1 MTPSEEVLKIIQTS
15 GDEMPKILI
24 VEDDPQITKILKLNL
39 KLSGFE
45 TDNSTTIQDAWNKI
59 GQNEF
64 DLILMDIGLPD
75 GSGIDL
81 CKKIRESGKDVPIIF
96 LSALTDEATVVK
108 GIKSGADDYLRKPFG
123 LEELKVRINKFVK
136 RISPHKQIIKFG
148 ELTIDPVKRVVTI
161 MDKIIS
167 LGRKE
172 LEILT
177 LLAKKSGDIVT
188 RENILNTLYDNAE
201 LYDRTVDSHMSHL
214 RKKIREVAGQSLQIS
229 SVYGLGYRLEW
240 KAR

>member
-1 MTPSEEVLKIIQTS
+1 MT
-15 GDEMPKILI
+15 KILI

-39 KLSGFE
+39 KLSGFV
-45 TDNSTTIQDAWNKI
+45 TDNAMTFQEAWNKI
-59 GQNEF
+59 THDHF

-75 GSGIDL
+75 GNGIDL
-81 CKKIRESGKDVPIIF
+81 CQRVRESGNDVPIVF

-123 LEELKVRINKFVK
+123 LEELKVRVNKFVK
-136 RISPHKQIIKFG
+136 RLIPQMQTIKFG
-148 ELTIDPVKRVVTI
+148 ELTIDPAKRIVII
-161 MDKIIS
+161 MGEMIS

-172 LEILT
+172 LDILT
-177 LLAKKSGDIVT
+177 LLARKSGDIVT
-188 RENILNTLYDNAE
+188 RENILSSLYDNAD

-214 RKKIREVAGQSLQIS
+214 RRKIREVAGQSLQIS

-240 KAR
+240 KS

>member
-1 MTPSEEVLKIIQTS
+1 
-15 GDEMPKILI
+15 MPKILI

-39 KLSGFE
+39 KLSGYE
-45 TDNSTTIQDAWNKI
+45 TENTTTIEEAWGKINQDS
-59 GQNEF
+59 F
-64 DLILMDIGLPD
+64 DLMLLDIGLPD
-75 GSGIDL
+75 GSGLDL
-81 CKKIRESGKDVPIIF
+81 CEKIRGSGNATPIVF

-136 RISPHKQIIKFG
+136 RLAPHLQPIKFG
-148 ELTIDPVKRVVTI
+148 ELTIDQVKRVVTLMGEI
-161 MDKIIS
+161 LC

-177 LLAKKSGDIVT
+177 LLARRPGDIVT
-188 RENILNTLYDNAE
+188 RESILTTLYDNAD

-214 RKKIREVAGQSLQIS
+214 RRKIREVAGRSLQIS

-240 KAR
+240 KER

>member
-1 MTPSEEVLKIIQTS
+1 
-15 GDEMPKILI
+15 MPKILI

-39 KLSGFE
+39 KLSGFD
-45 TDNSTTIQDAWNKI
+45 TDNAMTFKDAWGKI
-59 GQNEF
+59 GQDHF

-75 GSGIDL
+75 GSGLDL
-81 CKKIRESGKDVPIIF
+81 CQRVRESGNDVPIVF

-123 LEELKVRINKFVK
+123 LEELKVRVNKFVK
-136 RISPHKQIIKFG
+136 RLVPQMQTIKFG
-148 ELTIDPVKRVVTI
+148 DLTIDPAKRIVTI
-161 MDKIIS
+161 MGEMIS

-172 LEILT
+172 LDILT
-177 LLAKKSGDIVT
+177 LLARKSGDIVT
-188 RENILNTLYDNAE
+188 RENILTSLYDNAD

-214 RKKIREVAGQSLQIS
+214 RRKIREVAGQSLQIS

-240 KAR
+240 KVG